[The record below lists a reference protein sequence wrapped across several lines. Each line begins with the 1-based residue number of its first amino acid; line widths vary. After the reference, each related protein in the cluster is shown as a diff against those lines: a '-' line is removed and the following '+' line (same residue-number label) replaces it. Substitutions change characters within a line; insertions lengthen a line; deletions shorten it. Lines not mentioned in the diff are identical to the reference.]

1 MNAQSKNDSKA
12 GPMPPFV
19 FDLRQKI
26 KKAMKTQTRRV
37 IVPQPKTIRQSVF
50 VKSGFEDGHGNEIR
64 PRYPDGVRYLRE
76 PLCRGEDGLAYY
88 RDDGQLALSKGSPIR
103 WNWKRDTLPKMFMP
117 SSLARYF
124 YDWQMVAI
132 QELWAI
138 SIEDIRA
145 EGISHTT
152 KYGPLLHDL
161 FCDRLRVFTYP
172 KSGIVIGV
180 NVAYNYKY

>member
-1 MNAQSKNDSKA
+1 
-12 GPMPPFV
+12 
-19 FDLRQKI
+19 
-26 KKAMKTQTRRV
+26 
-37 IVPQPKTIRQSVF
+37 
-50 VKSGFEDGHGNEIR
+50 
-64 PRYPDGVRYLRE
+64 
-76 PLCRGEDGLAYY
+76 
-88 RDDGQLALSKGSPIR
+88 
-103 WNWKRDTLPKMFMP
+103 MP
-117 SSLARYF
+117 SSLAIYF
-124 YDWQMVAI
+124 YDWRMVAI